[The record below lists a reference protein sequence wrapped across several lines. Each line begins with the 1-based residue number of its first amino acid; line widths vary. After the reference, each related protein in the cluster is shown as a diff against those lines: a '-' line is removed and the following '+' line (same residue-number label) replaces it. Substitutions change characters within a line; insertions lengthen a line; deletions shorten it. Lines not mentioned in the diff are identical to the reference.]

1 MGGDKLIKHCAEKWD
16 DIARLE
22 AAILQLHGCGAI
34 WHKTVRVHE
43 VSRGQAVWEGMVEVF
58 NLRGHPKAKCAYGW
72 VHRDGKNDK
81 GERFFIVLEIPP
93 VESASTAVRVG
104 QPSHKR
110 QEMAND
116 ERKQLKRTERQIK
129 FHSETF
135 VATEAMREI
144 IDEMKTHFTLTPIL
158 AVALLSGCTTGK
170 NGLALD
176 TVGPPPFQPLATS
189 STLTNGTLVIYS
201 AFRRNADFNALDP
214 YRPEYSDYKI
224 FATDGKLLQRVHNNS
239 GTILQDPVSVELS
252 PGKYDVF
259 ARANG
264 YGFVTV
270 PVQLAAQQ
278 NTILHLE
285 GDGFWPNVSVFNQT
299 NAVRLPDGQL
309 IGWRVATKL

>member
-1 MGGDKLIKHCAEKWD
+1 M
-16 DIARLE
+16 
-22 AAILQLHGCGAI
+22 
-34 WHKTVRVHE
+34 
-43 VSRGQAVWEGMVEVF
+43 
-58 NLRGHPKAKCAYGW
+58 AKISG
-72 VHRDGKNDK
+72 
-81 GERFFIVLEIPP
+81 I
-93 VESASTAVRVG
+93 
-104 QPSHKR
+104 
-110 QEMAND
+110 
-116 ERKQLKRTERQIK
+116 
-129 FHSETF
+129 
-135 VATEAMREI
+135 
-144 IDEMKTHFTLTPIL
+144 MKTFFTVLLIATG
-158 AVALLSGCTTGK
+158 ALLSGCATGK
-170 NGLALD
+170 NELALD
-176 TVGPPPFQPLATS
+176 TVGPPPFQPAVTN
-189 STLTNGTLVIYS
+189 STLTNGTLVVYS